1 MAEGD
6 LYIGIRYEFEDGAY
20 WELMTVCEK
29 NAVTDC
35 SRNSA
40 LERFMYKEEYVGK
53 TYEQAFQD
61 FYFLNQPA
69 EDHGLPVKITLI
81 LMKDDNRKKYENVL
95 KSIMETIAPS
105 AETDVQEDDRW
116 HFDEVIEEEDLH
128 LQFVVVK

>member
-35 SRNSA
+35 ARNSA

-61 FYFLNQPA
+61 L
-69 EDHGLPVKITLI
+69 
-81 LMKDDNRKKYENVL
+81 RKKLCEVKDAYEDFLAAMITYAAKKQERYVRVMDFL
-95 KSIMETIAPS
+95 KKNPDALSSDILWFVS
-105 AETDVQEDDRW
+105 NQEDFMEDAAYCVKK
-116 HFDEVIEEEDLH
+116 DEL
-128 LQFVVVK
+128 